1 MQLRDYQTKAISDLR
16 TSFKQGNK
24 SPLLVMPTGSG
35 KTVVF
40 AEISKALE
48 SNKKNVLIL
57 VHRKELVDQASN
69 KLNLAEVDHGII
81 ASGYEGK
88 KNNIQVAS
96 VQTLVRRLKNI
107 EYKPDY
113 IIVDE
118 AHHAAAGTWQ
128 KIINH

>member
-16 TSFKQGNK
+16 SSFKQGNK

-57 VHRKELVDQASN
+57 VHRKELVDQASD
-69 KLNLAEVDHGII
+69 KLEYVDVQNEYAKYI
-81 ASGYEGK
+81 AS
-88 KNNIQVAS
+88 N
-96 VQTLVRRLKNI
+96 
-107 EYKPDY
+107 YKLIPL
-113 IIVDE
+113 E
-118 AHHAAAGTWQ
+118 E
-128 KIINH
+128 K

>member
-16 TSFKQGNK
+16 SSFKQGNK

-57 VHRKELVDQASN
+57 VHRKELVDQASD
-69 KLNLAEVDHGII
+69 KLEYVDVYH
-81 ASGYEGK
+81 ASSH
-88 KNNIQVAS
+88 QVIK
-96 VQTLVRRLKNI
+96 VK
-107 EYKPDY
+107 
-113 IIVDE
+113 
-118 AHHAAAGTWQ
+118 
-128 KIINH
+128 KIIYKLHQFKL

>member
-16 TSFKQGNK
+16 SSFKQGNK

-69 KLNLAEVDHGII
+69 KLVDGRGSLVKQAEI
-81 ASGYEGK
+81 
-88 KNNIQVAS
+88 
-96 VQTLVRRLKNI
+96 LKNLGI
-107 EYKPDY
+107 
-113 IIVDE
+113 
-118 AHHAAAGTWQ
+118 GST
-128 KIINH
+128 KIQFSKE